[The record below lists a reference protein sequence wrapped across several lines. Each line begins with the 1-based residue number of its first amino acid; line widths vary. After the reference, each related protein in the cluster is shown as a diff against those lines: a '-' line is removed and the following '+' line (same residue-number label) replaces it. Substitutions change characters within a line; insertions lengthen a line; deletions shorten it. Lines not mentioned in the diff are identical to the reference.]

1 MVKVIAEV
9 IAEVMAEE
17 MAGNEREILPR
28 SIEHTL
34 VHTQA
39 L

>member
-1 MVKVIAEV
+1 MVKV

-28 SIEHTL
+28 SMEHTL